1 MRYAGGMSVT
11 RTLGKLAV
19 GVFFAGLCMGS
30 SCYPPDTSTSPGG
43 TGGGGPSIEVTVD
56 GAHAGPYV
64 AGADAYAD
72 YRVDRDASGQVSTA
86 TLVLHATGVTKA
98 TCDLTLQRFG
108 SAIPPFSA
116 NAYSI
121 IVPTTNSTPDRTASL
136 AGQIV
141 VTGGNLTLTC
151 GGDDCAGLFVVNI
164 LDATHVEGYL
174 TATMADPSDGQTSMV
189 VVTFYVPWRAYSP

>member
-1 MRYAGGMSVT
+1 MRIT
-11 RTLGKLAV
+11 HTLGKVAAGIL
-19 GVFFAGLCMGS
+19 FTGLCMGS
-30 SCYPPDTSTSPGG
+30 SCFPTDTTDTTDGG

-56 GAHAGPYV
+56 GAHAGPYA

-72 YRVDRDASGQVSTA
+72 YTVERDGADQVASA
-86 TLVLHATGVTKA
+86 TFVLHATGVTKA

-108 SAIPPFSA
+108 SAIAPFSA

-121 IVPTTNSTPDRTASL
+121 IVPTTNNTPDRTASL
-136 AGQIV
+136 ASRII

-151 GGDDCAGLFVVNI
+151 GGDDCAGLFVINI

-174 TATMADPSDGQTSMV
+174 TATMADPSDGQTSSV
-189 VVTFYVPWRAYSP
+189 VVTFYVPWRHYSP

>member
-1 MRYAGGMSVT
+1 MRYARLMSVT
-11 RTLGKLAV
+11 RTLGKIAA
-19 GVFFAGLCMGS
+19 GVFFTGLCMGS
-30 SCYPPDTSTSPGG
+30 SCFPADTSTSTDGA
-43 TGGGGPSIEVTVD
+43 GGGGPSIEVTVD
-56 GAHAGPYV
+56 GAHAGPYT
-64 AGADAYAD
+64 AGTDAYAD

-141 VTGGNLTLTC
+141 VTGGVLTLTC
-151 GGDDCAGLFVVNI
+151 GGNDCAGLFVVNV
-164 LDATHVEGYL
+164 LDSTHVEGYL

-189 VVTFYVPWRAYSP
+189 VVSFYVPWRTYSP